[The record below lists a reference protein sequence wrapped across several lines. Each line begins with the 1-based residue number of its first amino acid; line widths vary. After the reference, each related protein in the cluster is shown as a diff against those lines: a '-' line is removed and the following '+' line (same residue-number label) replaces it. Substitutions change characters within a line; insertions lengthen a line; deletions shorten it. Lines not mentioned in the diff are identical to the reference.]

1 MRHAGIEV
9 GDTVVTRFSGADE
22 EARYLVVGTVVL
34 PFTSDTTSLGEGVF
48 LTTDGAARLASGLPN
63 EAAFVRFRTGIDRQA
78 AVAQLRREFPNAEL
92 VEATKPATVLDF
104 GRVTGLPLLGAGV
117 VGVLAAATIA
127 HVLVTSVRAH
137 RRDLAIL
144 KTLGARGHQLRAA
157 VAWQATII
165 VLVALLIG
173 IPLGAMGGHWVWGA
187 IAGTHGF
194 TVEVT
199 TPALTLAILAAGA
212 LVVAN
217 LIAGIPARSAARTH
231 PATVMRSG

>member
-1 MRHAGIEV
+1 M
-9 GDTVVTRFSGADE
+9 
-22 EARYLVVGTVVL
+22 
-34 PFTSDTTSLGEGVF
+34 
-48 LTTDGAARLASGLPN
+48 
-63 EAAFVRFRTGIDRQA
+63 
-78 AVAQLRREFPNAEL
+78 
-92 VEATKPATVLDF
+92 EATKPATVLDF
-104 GRVTGLPLLGAGV
+104 GRVTGLPLIGAGV

-165 VLVALLIG
+165 VLAALLIG
-173 IPLGAMGGHWVWGA
+173 IPLGAIGGHWVWGV